1 MLPQG
6 NIRTVENT
14 DIQLVSKQI
23 AFYTR
28 NEPILVLINLCFYL
42 PEILHFQC
50 FTMYLPCRFVRII
63 QNLSQ
68 ILYVQCFTTDVVI

>member
-1 MLPQG
+1 MLPKS
-6 NIRTVENT
+6 NISIVENT
-14 DIQLVSKQI
+14 NMKLPFKTI

-28 NEPILVLINLCFYL
+28 NEPILVLINLRFYL